1 MIGPIR
7 GKESERLI
15 LIRQTL
21 ESILPAREIS
31 IAARYDGQASPEN
44 VATALERDIHG
55 KVLENDANRAILD
68 DIEIALTTPDFD
80 RAALRALFANA
91 IINNYCPE
99 INAVLDRIR
108 QRGEKILLDHV
119 DLSRLYLAE
128 FHFENVVAT
137 GADFSSSVIAYLNG
151 ADLTD
156 ANCSGA
162 TMTGAQLVGATVLR
176 TKFNHANLTGANLKS
191 AFVKDPLLSGAT
203 LSNVIFPAGS
213 EGRADRLGD
222 YILLSTYRFDCSLPS
237 NIESE
242 L

>member
-7 GKESERLI
+7 GKESDRLI

-21 ESILPAREIS
+21 KSILPASEIS
-31 IAARYDGQASPEN
+31 IAARYDGQASPES
-44 VATALERDIHG
+44 VATALQRDIHG
-55 KVLENDANRAILD
+55 RVVDNNSNRAILD

-99 INAVLDRIR
+99 INAALDRIR

-128 FHFENVVAT
+128 FHFENVSAT
-137 GADFSSSVIAYLNG
+137 GTDFSSSSVLYLNG

-156 ANCSGA
+156 ANCSGTSMA
-162 TMTGAQLVGATVLR
+162 RAQLVGATVLR
-176 TKFNHANLTGANLKS
+176 TKFNHANLSGANLQG

-203 LSNVIFPAGS
+203 LFNVIFPATAK
-213 EGRADRLGD
+213 GRSDRLGE